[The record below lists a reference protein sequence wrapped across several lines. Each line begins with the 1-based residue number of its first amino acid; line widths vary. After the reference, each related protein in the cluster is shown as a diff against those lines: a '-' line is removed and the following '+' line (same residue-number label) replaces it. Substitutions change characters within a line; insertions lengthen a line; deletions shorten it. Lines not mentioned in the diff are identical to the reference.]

1 MNRILIVDDEEIG
14 RTLMEGIF
22 NKYGALVSV
31 ATGTEAL
38 KVYQKGIEK
47 GKPFNLV
54 LLDISL
60 PDISGVDVLKKIK
73 QIDSGLKEHKS
84 MVIMVTSHSEKSI
97 VIGCIKSG
105 CKAYFIKPL
114 KQDAVDS
121 KMAELGISPAK

>member
-14 RTLMEGIF
+14 RTLMEGLF
-22 NKYGALVSV
+22 SKYGPFVSV
-31 ATGTEAL
+31 SSGTDAL
-38 KVYQKGIEK
+38 KAYQKGIEK

-60 PDISGVDVLKKIK
+60 KDISGVEVLKRIK
-73 QIDSGLKEHKS
+73 KIDSGHMDHKS
-84 MVIMVTSHSEKSI
+84 IVIMVTSHSEKEI

-114 KQDAVDS
+114 KQDAVDK
-121 KMAELGISPAK
+121 KMAEIGISPAE

>member
-14 RTLMEGIF
+14 RTLMEDMF
-22 NKYGALVSV
+22 KKYGPYVSV
-31 ATGTEAL
+31 ASGGDAL
-38 KVYQKGIEK
+38 TVYQKGIEK

-60 PDISGVDVLKKIK
+60 QDTSGINVLKKIK
-73 QIDSGLKEHKS
+73 QIDSGLKGHKS
-84 MVIMVTSHSEKSI
+84 VVIMVTSHSEKET

-105 CKAYFIKPL
+105 CRAYFIKPL

-121 KMAELGISPAK
+121 KMAELGISPVK

>member
-14 RTLMEGIF
+14 RTLMEDIF
-22 NKYGALVSV
+22 SKYGSSISVSSG
-31 ATGTEAL
+31 AAAL

-60 PDISGVDVLKKIK
+60 KDTSGVEVLKKIK
-73 QIDSGLKEHKS
+73 QIDIGRGGQKS
-84 MVIMVTSHSEKSI
+84 VVIMVTAHSERKL

-105 CKAYFIKPL
+105 CRAYFIKPL
-114 KQDAVDS
+114 KQDAVDK
-121 KMAELGISPAK
+121 KMAELEIFPVK